1 MRLPY
6 LAIKN
11 SSFVWMVVIFLTV
24 LGVRAYLNMP
34 RTENP
39 EVTVPGSSVIVVMP
53 GAGSMDMERMVAMPL
68 EEALNGL
75 EDIRTIWAEVR
86 DGLAVISVEFEFNT
100 DADEKYDEVVQQVN
114 SMRNTLPEEVAQLD
128 MWQWSVADMNM
139 MQLALLSEE
148 ASFAELEERAEDLRH
163 RVEKIP
169 AIRRVE
175 YYGLPSREVHIRLD
189 FQKMALVNTPM
200 DRVIRALQ
208 TNNVNIPGG
217 DIDIGP
223 LSLSVKSSGSFQDL
237 EEIRSCVVN
246 SFEGRLIH
254 LRDIASVEF
263 GYGERNYLT
272 RFGSKAL
279 PGNRAVATG
288 QGHRGIFIGISQK
301 EGLNVL
307 QTAERLGPVVE
318 EFREGLPGD
327 ISLEYIYRQSVTVQD
342 RIRGFVNNL
351 LQGIVL
357 VALIIF
363 VSLGIRS
370 ALVVAMAIPLSLI
383 IGLGFIDLAG
393 YGLQQIS
400 IAALVVV
407 LGMLVDNSI
416 VMVENINRYM
426 QMGHG
431 RMEASWKA
439 AAEIGWPVAS
449 ATLTTILAF
458 VPIAAMPEMVGQFIR
473 SLPLGIMLTLS
484 VSLFIALT
492 FTPVITARVLKETR
506 QDSKGRGEGGQ
517 QEGQNSPEAG
527 KAKNAGP
534 VGLGLLLRWVSEKPF
549 RKSLT
554 FALGRPVLVLVLAT
568 LYLGG
573 SAWMFRYIGISF
585 FPKAEQPNLMIQA
598 TLPEGSNLGRT
609 DRVARQ
615 IEAVLDTMPEVKSY
629 AVNVGHGNPRIYY
642 NMFTRR
648 HDKRYTELYVEV
660 YDDDPEVF
668 ARTVQKLRTA
678 LEHYPGAR
686 ISVKEFEQ
694 GPPYDAPIQI
704 FLTGDDLDMLRELSA
719 GIESMIREQPGAIN
733 IENQFVKTNTELFFD
748 INKEK
753 ANMLGVP
760 VIEIDR
766 VIRTVVT
773 GLDIGSF
780 RDAQGDQF
788 DMILKMNGDGE
799 FAPEDLDRVYVS
811 SLSGR
816 QIPIR
821 QFVNL
826 EMRQVPSSISR
837 FDLERAAEI
846 LAEVHPDYT
855 LDEVMDPV
863 LAQLEDY
870 PLPSGFSYHIGGELE
885 GRDDAFGGMNNAVII
900 ALISIFAVLVLQF
913 RSLRQP
919 LLVFIAIPFAF
930 TGMIWAL
937 LITGNTFSFT
947 AFVGLTS
954 LVGIVVNNSIILV
967 DYINV
972 LRRRGVNLREALV
985 TAAETRLTPIFLTA
999 LTTIA
1004 GLIPLTLRGGSMW
1017 APMGWT
1023 IIGGLLVSTLLT
1035 LLIVPVSY
1043 YLLER
1048 RKAAA

>member
-11 SSFVWMVVIFLTV
+11 PSFVWMLIIFLTI
-24 LGVRAYLNMP
+24 LGVRAYMNMP

-53 GAGSMDMERMVAMPL
+53 GAGSLDMERMVAMPL

-75 EDIRTIWAEVR
+75 EDIKTIYADVR
-86 DGLAVISVEFEFNT
+86 DGLAVISVEFEFT
-100 DADEKYDEVVQQVN
+100 ADPDEKYDEVVQQVN
-114 SMRNTLPEEVAQLD
+114 SMRSTLPDEIVQLD
-128 MWQWSVADMNM
+128 MWQWSIADMNM
-139 MQLALLSEE
+139 MQLALLSDE

-169 AIRRVE
+169 AIRKVE
-175 YYGLPSREVHIRLD
+175 YYGLPEQEIHVRLD
-189 FQKMALVNTPM
+189 FQKMAMVHTTM
-200 DRVIRALQ
+200 DRVIGAIQ
-208 TNNVNIPGG
+208 SNNVNIPGG
-217 DIDIGP
+217 NIDIGP
-223 LSLSVKSSGSFQDL
+223 VSLSVKSSGSFQDL
-237 EEIRSCVVN
+237 EEIRNCVVN

-254 LRDIASVEF
+254 LRDLATVEF
-263 GYGERNYLT
+263 GYEERNYLT
-272 RFGSKAL
+272 RFGSKTFPDDVVGGRVDEDA
-279 PGNRAVATG
+279 GGRADEGAGGG
-288 QGHRGIFIGISQK
+288 QGRRGIFIGISQK

-307 QTAERLGPVVE
+307 STAEELEPLLE
-318 EFREGLPGD
+318 EFLEDLPHEMQLESIYNQSITVKNR
-327 ISLEYIYRQSVTVQD
+327 IS
-342 RIRGFVNNL
+342 GFVNNL
-351 LQGIVL
+351 LQGILL

-363 VSLGIRS
+363 LSLGIRS
-370 ALVVAMAIPLSLI
+370 SLVVAMAIPLSLI
-383 IGLGFIDLAG
+383 IGLGFLDLSG

-416 VMVENINRYM
+416 VMVENINRYI
-426 QMGHG
+426 QLGHK
-431 RMEASWKA
+431 RAEASWKA
-439 AAEIGWPVAS
+439 ASEIGWPVAS

-473 SLPLGIMLTLS
+473 SLPLTIMFTLT
-484 VSLFIALT
+484 VSLLIALT
-492 FTPVITARVLKETR
+492 FTPVITSRIFR
-506 QDSKGRGEGGQ
+506 EGNGV
-517 QEGQNSPEAG
+517 
-527 KAKNAGP
+527 KAAP
-534 VGLGLLLRWVSEKPF
+534 VGLGRFLHWVAERPF
-549 RKSLT
+549 RKSLG
-554 FALGRPVLVLVLAT
+554 FALRRPVLVLLLAL

-585 FPKAEQPNLMIQA
+585 FPKAEQPQLMIQA
-598 TLPEGSNLGRT
+598 TLPEGSSLART
-609 DRVARQ
+609 DGVARY
-615 IEAVLDTMPEVKSY
+615 IETVLDTMPEVRSY
-629 AVNVGHGNPRIYY
+629 ATNVGHGNPRIYY
-642 NMFTRR
+642 NMFTHRN
-648 HDKRYTELYVEV
+648 DKRFTELYVEV
-660 YDDDPEVF
+660 YDADPEVF
-668 ARTVQKLRTA
+668 AVTVQKMREA
-678 LEHYPGAR
+678 LDSYPGAR
-686 ISVKEFEQ
+686 ISVKELEQ

-704 FLTGDDLDMLRELSA
+704 FVTGDDLDLLRELSA
-719 GIESMIREQPGAIN
+719 GMEDMIRAQPGAIN
-733 IENQFVKTNTELFFD
+733 IENQFVKTNTELYFD

-760 VIEIDR
+760 VIEIDK
-766 VIRTVVT
+766 VIRTVVN

-780 RDAQGDQF
+780 RDPEGDEF
-788 DMILKMNGDGE
+788 DIVLKMKGVKE
-799 FAPEDLDRVYVS
+799 FAPADLDRVYVS
-811 SLSGR
+811 SMSGR

-821 QFVNL
+821 QFVDL

-837 FDLERAAEI
+837 YDLGRTAEI
-846 LAEVHPDYT
+846 LAEVHPDYS
-855 LDEVMDPV
+855 LDDVMDPV
-863 LAQLEDY
+863 LEQLEEY
-870 PLPSGFSYHIGGELE
+870 SMPAGFSYHIGGELE
-885 GRDDAFGGMNNAVII
+885 GRDDAFGGMNNAILI
-900 ALISIFAVLVLQF
+900 AIISIFAVLVLQF

-972 LRRRGVNLREALV
+972 LRRRGVELKEALM
-985 TAAETRLTPIFLTA
+985 TAAETRLVPISLTA

-1004 GLIPLTLRGGSMW
+1004 GLLPLTLQGGSMW

-1035 LLIVPVSY
+1035 QMIVPVSY
-1043 YLLER
+1043 YVFER
-1048 RKAAA
+1048 GKEGKPVS